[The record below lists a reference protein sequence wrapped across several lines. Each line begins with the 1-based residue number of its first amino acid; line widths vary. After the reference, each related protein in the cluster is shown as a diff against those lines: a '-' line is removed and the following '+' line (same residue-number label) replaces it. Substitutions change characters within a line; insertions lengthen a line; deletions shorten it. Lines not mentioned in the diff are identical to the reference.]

1 MKLQVLHPVEDAGL
15 VQVEGAGVSGWC
27 VWPDAPAPGVVVDVE
42 LSVPGEVSWDDVEV
56 GAAGARGLAPATG
69 LVVEAVVLDVD
80 EQDVATLRL
89 PDGGIVLVDAVGKPP
104 PGVVGRDV
112 TLRLDRVLVHPTAV

>member
-1 MKLQVLHPVEDAGL
+1 
-15 VQVEGAGVSGWC
+15 VSGWC

-56 GAAGARGLAPATG
+56 GAAGARGPAAATG
-69 LVVEAVVLDVD
+69 LVVEAAVVFDVD

-89 PDGGIVLVDAVGKPP
+89 PDGGIVLVDSVGEPP

-112 TLRLDRVLVHPTAV
+112 TLHLDRVLVHPTAV